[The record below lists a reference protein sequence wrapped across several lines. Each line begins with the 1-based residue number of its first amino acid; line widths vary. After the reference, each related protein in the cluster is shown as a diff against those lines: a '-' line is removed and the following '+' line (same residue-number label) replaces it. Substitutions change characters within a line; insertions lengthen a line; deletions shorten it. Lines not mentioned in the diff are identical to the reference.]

1 MLLRCSLFVS
11 ALSLVAACDWSAP
24 KIGEICS
31 DNPQICDDIQTEGW
45 CRYER
50 AQLIRRRDLDLRQP
64 SNEDNQ
70 YRMLLDWQSFR
81 DCVNLAA
88 QVQHVKSKDKST
100 VRNEAYLASLKNIA
114 ELQQR
119 IRKSTYPPLVY
130 YRWSQSGSERDL
142 RLLLKLDRDGKM
154 QTTEMQQMIATYYA
168 KYDKPR
174 EIEAHLKALEY
185 LGPEEEIPL
194 SIFASLATD
203 YYQRKENE
211 LAYIWSLLAH
221 EHQME
226 AVALD
231 ELRAKLGADPDR
243 LGQLDD
249 IADEVIDSIHNRDFV
264 RPRLLLESL

>member
-11 ALSLVAACDWSAP
+11 ALTLVAGCDWSAP
-24 KIGEICS
+24 SIGEICS
-31 DNPQICDDIQTEGW
+31 DNPQLCNDIQTEGW
-45 CRYER
+45 CRHER

-64 SNEDNQ
+64 DNEDNQ
-70 YRMLLDWQSFR
+70 YRMLLDWKSFR
-81 DCVNLAA
+81 DCVDLAA
-88 QVQHVKSKDKST
+88 QVQHVKATEKGT
-100 VRNEAYLASLKNIA
+100 LRNQAYLASLKNIT
-114 ELQQR
+114 ELEQR
-119 IRKSTYPPLVY
+119 IRKSKYPPLVY

-142 RLLLKLDRDGKM
+142 RLLLKLDRSGKM

-203 YYQRKENE
+203 YYQRKEYE
-211 LAYIWSLLAH
+211 LAYIWSMLAS

-226 AVALD
+226 AVAID
-231 ELRAKLGADPDR
+231 ELRGVLGSDPER
-243 LGQLDD
+243 LEQLES
-249 IADEVIDSIHNRDFV
+249 IAEQVIDSIDNRDFV
-264 RPRLLLESL
+264 RPRLLLESQ